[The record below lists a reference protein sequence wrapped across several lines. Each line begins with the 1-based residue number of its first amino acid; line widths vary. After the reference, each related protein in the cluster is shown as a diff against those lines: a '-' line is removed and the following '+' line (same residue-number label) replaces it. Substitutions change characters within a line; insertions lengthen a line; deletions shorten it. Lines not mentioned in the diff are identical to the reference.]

1 MLRIANLALS
11 RGSKRLLDNASL
23 AVHDRHKV
31 GVVGANGSGKS
42 SLFAAIRG
50 EIVPDAGSIDL
61 PPRWTLAHVA
71 QETPAVASAA
81 IEYVLDGDRELRD
94 VERALRSREPTA
106 RCSPSSIIASRRSAG
121 TARGRARRRF

>member
-61 PPRWTLAHVA
+61 PPRWTLAV
-71 QETPAVASAA
+71 P
-81 IEYVLDGDRELRD
+81 RD
-94 VERALRSREPTA
+94 WPDDA
-106 RCSPSSIIASRRSAG
+106 
-121 TARGRARRRF
+121 